1 MNVLFPKSLVTGK
14 LTEQSAGNAIKRVL
28 TDWLSAGKITEPE
41 VEVCVSDF
49 WLRTDQ
55 AVVENCINNWNK
67 ALYKAF
73 QRTVEELDEICD
85 TQKTFACKIAA
96 RDIDNDWNPLSK
108 FTVLSNPDE
117 NPNFVN
123 TCINSWNKDEVLPH
137 PENYAMAVCT
147 VNIKE

>member
-1 MNVLFPKSLVTGK
+1 MNILFPKALVDGDLNK
-14 LTEQSAGNAIKRVL
+14 KSAGRAIRHIL
-28 TDWLSAGKITEPE
+28 ENWLSAGKVTEPE
-41 VEVCVSDF
+41 VEVHVSE
-49 WLRTDQ
+49 LRTDP
-55 AVVENCINNWNK
+55 AVVENCIDNWNK

-108 FTVLSNPDE
+108 FTILSDPDE

-123 TCINSWNKDEVLPH
+123 TCVNGWNEKEIRSR
-137 PENYAMAVCT
+137 PENYAMAVCS

>member
-1 MNVLFPKSLVTGK
+1 MNVLFPISIIDGDLDEKS
-14 LTEQSAGNAIKRVL
+14 TETAIKRVL
-28 TDWLSAGKITEPE
+28 TDWLSAGKVTEPE
-41 VEVCVSDF
+41 VEVHVSE
-49 WLRTDQ
+49 LRTDHD
-55 AVVENCINNWNK
+55 VVENCISNWNK

-96 RDIDNDWNPLSK
+96 RDLDNDWNPLSK
-108 FTVLSNPDE
+108 FTILSDPDE

-123 TCINSWNKDEVLPH
+123 TCVNGWNEEEVRSH
-137 PENYAMAVCT
+137 PENYAMAVCS

>member
-1 MNVLFPKSLVTGK
+1 MNVLFPISIIDGDLNKKS
-14 LTEQSAGNAIKRVL
+14 TETAIKRVL
-28 TDWLSAGKITEPE
+28 TDWLSAGKIAEPE
-41 VEVCVSDF
+41 VEVHVSE
-49 WLRTDQ
+49 LRTNHN
-55 AVVENCINNWNK
+55 VVENCISNWNK

-85 TQKTFACKIAA
+85 THKTFACKIAA

-108 FTVLSNPDE
+108 FTILSDPDE

-123 TCINSWNKDEVLPH
+123 TCVNGWNEEEVRSH
-137 PENYAMAVCT
+137 PENYAMAICT

>member
-1 MNVLFPKSLVTGK
+1 MNVLFPISIIDGNLDKKS
-14 LTEQSAGNAIKRVL
+14 TETTIKRVL

-41 VEVCVSDF
+41 VEVYVSD
-49 WLRTDQ
+49 LRTNPD
-55 AVVENCINNWNK
+55 VVENCINNWNK

-123 TCINSWNKDEVLPH
+123 TCINSWNKDEVIPH

>member
-14 LTEQSAGNAIKRVL
+14 LTEQSAGNAIKHVL
-28 TDWLSAGKITEPE
+28 TNWLSAGKITEPE
-41 VEVCVSDF
+41 VEVYVSE
-49 WLRTDQ
+49 LRTDP
-55 AVVENCINNWNK
+55 AVVENCISNWNK

-96 RDIDNDWNPLSK
+96 RDLDNDWNPLSK
-108 FTVLSNPDE
+108 FTILSDPDE

-123 TCINSWNKDEVLPH
+123 TCVNGWNEEEVRSH

-147 VNIKE
+147 INIKE